1 MSSPHILI
9 LAAGKGTR
17 MKSQTPKVLHPVAG
31 RPMIDYV
38 LDVASGVDPAT
49 CTVVVGHGA
58 ETVKQALGG
67 HPGLRFLVQEPQLGT
82 AHALLQA
89 EPLFRGVGGTLL
101 LLSGDVPL
109 LRPETL
115 RALVAAHHSARAAA
129 TVVTA
134 VVNDPAGYGRVVRED
149 GAIARIVEDRD
160 ATPEERAIGEI
171 NAGIYAFDLEPL
183 FPALSRIGSANAQGE
198 YYLPDLVSLYHAEG
212 RKVAWLTVPEV
223 HEILGINSR
232 VELASTSRRVWR
244 ARAEALMAAGV
255 TIEDPDTTYIAAGVS
270 VGPDTVIRPGV
281 VLDGNTT
288 IGSGCVI
295 YPGVRI
301 ENSTLADS
309 VTIFDHT
316 VMSGARIA
324 EGALVGPFARLRPE
338 TVVDERAH
346 IGNFVELKK
355 TRLGAGSKASHL
367 AYLGDATIGAGVN
380 IGAGTITCNYDG
392 VRKNPTVIE
401 DGVFV
406 GSDSQLIA
414 PVRLGAGAY
423 IAAGSSITD
432 DVPAGSLAI
441 ARGRQVVK
449 DGWATKRAGQ
459 SAKSTGSTKST
470 KSRSRNRPSPRSR
483 SRLQTRGL
491 VDSRFGTSWTS
502 STP

>member
-1 MSSPHILI
+1 MNTNPPHVLV

-17 MKSQTPKVLHPVAG
+17 MKSRMPKVLHAVAG

-38 LDVASGVDPAT
+38 LDVAALVDPAT

-58 ETVKQALGG
+58 EAVTQALAPRAGR
-67 HPGLRFLVQEPQLGT
+67 LRFVRQEPQLGT
-82 AHALLQA
+82 GHALLQA
-89 EPLFRGVGGTLL
+89 EALFRGVRGTLV

-109 LRPETL
+109 LRVETL
-115 RALVAAHHSARAAA
+115 RALLTTHTEARAAL
-129 TVVTA
+129 TLVTA
-134 VVNDPAGYGRVVRED
+134 AVADPAGYGRVVRHE
-149 GAIARIVEDRD
+149 GEVARIVEHRD
-160 ATPEERAIGEI
+160 ATPEERAIPEI

-183 FPALSRIGSANAQGE
+183 FPALSRIGSGNAQGE
-198 YYLPDLVSLYHAEG
+198 YYLTDLVALYHGEG
-212 RKVAWLTVPEV
+212 RKVASLVVPDV
-223 HEILGINSR
+223 HEVLGINSR
-232 VELASTSRRVWR
+232 AELATTSRRVWR
-244 ARAEALMAAGV
+244 ARAGALMASGV
-255 TIEDPDTTYIAAGVS
+255 TIEDPETTYIAEGVS

-288 IGSGCVI
+288 IGSGCVL
-295 YPGVRI
+295 YPGVRV
-301 ENSTLADS
+301 ENSTLADG
-309 VTIFDHT
+309 VTVFDHCL
-316 VMSGARIA
+316 VSGARIA
-324 EGALVGPFARLRPE
+324 EGVVLGPFARLRPE

-355 TRLGAGSKASHL
+355 THLGAGSKASHL

-414 PVRLGAGAY
+414 PVSVGRGAY

-449 DGWATKRAGQ
+449 EGWADRKRAADRRKQAGVEQ
-459 SAKSTGSTKST
+459 G
-470 KSRSRNRPSPRSR
+470 
-483 SRLQTRGL
+483 
-491 VDSRFGTSWTS
+491 
-502 STP
+502 